1 MKNFDIS
8 PKSSAFLLLKK
19 FLTMDPKRR
28 ITSIAAIQDDYLQDP
43 PKPLPDAFSCFDV
56 DIPFPL
62 RQNLPAKKLKNLAAT
77 ASAAL
82 TALSQATQN
91 KTFKL
96 SNGATVGSTTQMQY
110 VCKPITTMPVA
121 NKNKF
126 C

>member
-8 PKSSAFLLLKK
+8 PKTSAFVLLKK

-28 ITSIAAIQDDYLQDP
+28 ITSIDAIQDDYLQDP
-43 PKPLPDAFSCFDV
+43 PKPLSDAFSCFSM

-62 RQNLPAKKLKNLAAT
+62 RQNLPAKKLKNLAAA

-82 TALSQATQN
+82 TVLNQSTQN
-91 KTFKL
+91 KNFPK
-96 SNGATVGSTTQMQY
+96 SNGSTAVSTTQMQY
-110 VCKPITTMPVA
+110 VCKPITKRPLTNM
-121 NKNKF
+121 NKF